1 VSATSA
7 IAVAPDGG
15 SRYPLTRETEP
26 PGRRWLAPWFPPV
39 GSVALAL
46 ASAGH
51 AAARAGC
58 RHRPG
63 PHGLPACG
71 AARAIGGT
79 NNKDSG
85 SSGSPDSTMDG
96 VSGSKRQAES
106 AVVRRLYSP
115 LFQTDTE
122 WKGRS
127 CSTFPVL
134 STLTKIIQATHSFSA
149 SLSPG
154 RSVLDSTGLPVNQK
168 GIGSSPVCRAK
179 HFDFE
184 RRVLLV
190 NDRDANSSEMA
201 NTAGKC
207 TLSESV
213 CSARGGL
220 PRLVRA
226 HSRSLRMGCSFG

>member
-7 IAVAPDGG
+7 IAVAPDGV

-96 VSGSKRQAES
+96 VSESKRQAES
-106 AVVRRLYSP
+106 AVVRRLYS
-115 LFQTDTE
+115 LRFQTHTE

-127 CSTFPVL
+127 CSTLPVL
-134 STLTKIIQATHSFSA
+134 STLTEIIQHGSPPV
-149 SLSPG
+149 SLQVEVFWTVMDCLLTG
-154 RSVLDSTGLPVNQK
+154 RSPV
-168 GIGSSPVCRAK
+168 
-179 HFDFE
+179 
-184 RRVLLV
+184 RVLFAEL
-190 NDRDANSSEMA
+190 NRPTLDACWW
-201 NTAGKC
+201 K
-207 TLSESV
+207 
-213 CSARGGL
+213 
-220 PRLVRA
+220 
-226 HSRSLRMGCSFG
+226 